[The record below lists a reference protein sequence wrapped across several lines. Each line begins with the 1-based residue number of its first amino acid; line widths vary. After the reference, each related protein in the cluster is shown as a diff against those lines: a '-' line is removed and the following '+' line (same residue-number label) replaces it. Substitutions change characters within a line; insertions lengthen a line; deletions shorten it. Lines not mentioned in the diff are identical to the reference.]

1 MRRLLT
7 FLGAA
12 VVGLV
17 GIVAVHGRPKALVAR
32 GRPHR
37 TATLAPRLP
46 TAQATAVGPLE
57 NYGFGRIAVE
67 VTAASG
73 HITDVK
79 VVTLKTLDAYSTEL
93 ADYALPRLRAEI
105 LRAQGLPIRV
115 ISGATYTS
123 EGYAYSLQAALRKLE
138 RA

>member
-1 MRRLLT
+1 MKRLLT

-17 GIVAVHGRPKALVAR
+17 GIVAVHGRPRVLVAGKR
-32 GRPHR
+32 YRRHVVAR
-37 TATLAPRLP
+37 PRLP
-46 TAQATAVGPLE
+46 IAPTTALGPTE

-67 VTAASG
+67 VVTANG
-73 HITDVK
+73 RITDVK
-79 VVTLKTLDAYSTEL
+79 VVSLATLDAYSMEL

-105 LRAQGLPIRV
+105 LHAQGLPIRV

-138 RA
+138 RK

>member
-17 GIVAVHGRPKALVAR
+17 GIVAVHGRPRGLIAGRRAR
-32 GRPHR
+32 HHLTTR
-37 TATLAPRLP
+37 PRLP
-46 TAQATAVGPLE
+46 AARVTAVGPAE
-57 NYGFGRIAVE
+57 NYGFGRIAVA
-67 VTAASG
+67 VTAADG
-73 HITDVK
+73 RITDVR
-79 VVTLKTLDAYSTEL
+79 VVTLKTLDAYSAEL

-138 RA
+138 QA